1 MDWPILTH
9 HSGLMKITLGS
20 SPSTLSRFTVWVNLR
35 RQLGKQKNELNTGT
49 GASIIS
55 ADCQSATVVLGN
67 QNGGDLRPRLM
78 AQSGCYAGADVKL
91 LTLLKFFCLTILLIS
106 SVLWKIVQKG

>member
-1 MDWPILTH
+1 
-9 HSGLMKITLGS
+9 
-20 SPSTLSRFTVWVNLR
+20 
-35 RQLGKQKNELNTGT
+35 
-49 GASIIS
+49 
-55 ADCQSATVVLGN
+55 
-67 QNGGDLRPRLM
+67 LRPRLM